1 MRNFISHEYLSV
13 DPEVIFATVKIRLVP
28 LLTDLRHVL
37 ADIDNVLQEN
47 PKEGEKKIANAM
59 ENRLVKVLVGQRRSG
74 KSFIMRQLMNYLIT
88 EKQVEP
94 RQLLYVNFEFAPF
107 GFVRNADDLL
117 SLYQLYRKEKLSAG
131 KIYLFLD
138 EIQNI
143 AEWEKAVNSLSQ
155 DYTEDCEIVITG
167 SNSKM
172 LSSQLSALLSGRYIE
187 FKVFPFN
194 IEEYALISER
204 NVNKDTYMEFLK
216 SGGFPE
222 LFHLNNFETKRNYI
236 SSIKDT
242 VLLRDIVQRNNIKD
256 ARLLEDIFG
265 YLVNNASNLISVNNV
280 VNFFKSKGRKTN
292 YETVSNYIL
301 YLEEANLLHRAERY
315 NIKGKDIISGT
326 CKYYANDLAFHNYL
340 YNGYGIGYLLENR
353 IYLDLKI
360 AGYDVYVGVIKDRE
374 VDFVATKADRIIYLQ
389 VSYLLI
395 DDSTTEREYAPFDSL
410 TDHYEKFVV
419 TLDEITLPSKNG
431 VKHIQAWNIYNYI

>member
-1 MRNFISHEYLSV
+1 MDERLQLLEKYNFWNGQFPDLGLIRKEYI
-13 DPEVIFATVKIRLVP
+13 DP
-28 LLTDLRHVL
+28 
-37 ADIDNVLQEN
+37 
-47 PKEGEKKIANAM
+47 IANAM

-107 GFVRNADDLL
+107 CFVRNADDLL

-172 LSSQLSALLSGRYIE
+172 LSSQLSTLLSGRYIE

-340 YNGYGIGYLLENR
+340 YNGYGYGIG
-353 IYLDLKI
+353 
-360 AGYDVYVGVIKDRE
+360 
-374 VDFVATKADRIIYLQ
+374 
-389 VSYLLI
+389 
-395 DDSTTEREYAPFDSL
+395 
-410 TDHYEKFVV
+410 
-419 TLDEITLPSKNG
+419 
-431 VKHIQAWNIYNYI
+431 